1 MAQEYSLGLVEV
13 SGLGHAI
20 IMLDDMLKAGDVE
33 FVATERKLGGRLV
46 TIVVRGEIAAVKA
59 AVDAGVARAKA
70 CGDKIYKASQVI
82 ARPHPEIFP
91 YLHLNEDEEN
101 TPEVNTQS
109 AATHVG
115 SVGTG
120 SSGRTGS
127 SGSKAKA
134 VKAEATAAKPKTTT
148 TRKRNTAGTSKTAA
162 KKPAA
167 KKTTTKSTTGSSGGK
182 KKAAEKKN

>member
-1 MAQEYSLGLVEV
+1 MAKEFSLGLVEV

-46 TIVVRGEIAAVKA
+46 TIVVRGELTAVKA
-59 AVDAGVARAKA
+59 AVDAGIERAKA

-91 YLHLNEDEEN
+91 YLHLNEDEES
-101 TPEVNTQS
+101 PEVNTES

-115 SVGTG
+115 SVGKKT
-120 SSGRTGS
+120 TT
-127 SGSKAKA
+127 
-134 VKAEATAAKPKTTT
+134 KAEAAAKPTTT
-148 TRKRNTAGTSKTAA
+148 TRKRATGTSKTAA

-167 KKTTTKSTTGSSGGK
+167 KKTAAK
-182 KKAAEKKN
+182 KEN